1 MTVAALV
8 LPIFSL
14 FTSTISAS
22 AQPKKIAFQS
32 LCGSGACLKFVKN
45 TGLGTNK
52 LGNPIYSLELYRNGK
67 LEKSF
72 ISVSG
77 RAKTQNRNRNLSGSE
92 APLPDGVYSVSNRLT
107 NGFLFEV
114 GGKFLP
120 IYPRFSTSR
129 TALGIHYDPSFDRNN
144 GEDGTSGCIGLTTT
158 ADRDLVQNFVLK
170 YKPKTLIVEIQ

>member
-1 MTVAALV
+1 MIVAALV

-14 FTSTISAS
+14 FTSSAS

-32 LCGSGACLKFVKN
+32 LCGSGACLKFIKSPDSV
-45 TGLGTNK
+45 TNK
-52 LGNPIYSLELYRNGK
+52 LGNPIYLLELYRNGK
-67 LEKSF
+67 REKSF
-72 ISVSG
+72 SSVSG

-92 APLPDGVYSVSNRLT
+92 APLPDGVYTVSNRLT
-107 NGFLFEV
+107 NGFLAEV

-120 IYPRFSTSR
+120 IYPKFPTGR

-144 GEDGTSGCIGLTTT
+144 DEDGTSGCIGLTTK
-158 ADRDLVQNFVLK
+158 ADRDFVHNFVLK